1 MNSYIK
7 FKIEKEVKWDST
19 TMGMV
24 TKYFVWAGNQCLA
37 LKNTEEEALEA
48 YESIKANYISGGT
61 SIIKEEEVD
70 YES

>member
-7 FKIEKEVKWDST
+7 FKIEKEVKWDAN

-24 TKYFVWAGNQCLA
+24 TKYFVWAGSQCLA

-48 YESIKANYISGGT
+48 YESIKANYITGGT
-61 SIIKEEEVD
+61 TIIKEEEVD